1 MAGFFLT
8 YLFSYVKNLEP
19 PLKMRRRKSQWK
31 IVPALKFRIKVPTL
45 KRPPNG
51 LLSLQI
57 ALEWEILQKLHSS
70 TYFID
75 WP

>member
-1 MAGFFLT
+1 MVGFFSHTFLREE
-8 YLFSYVKNLEP
+8 S
-19 PLKMRRRKSQWK
+19 LKMHRRKSQWK
-31 IVPALKFRIKVPTL
+31 IVPALKFRIKVGTL